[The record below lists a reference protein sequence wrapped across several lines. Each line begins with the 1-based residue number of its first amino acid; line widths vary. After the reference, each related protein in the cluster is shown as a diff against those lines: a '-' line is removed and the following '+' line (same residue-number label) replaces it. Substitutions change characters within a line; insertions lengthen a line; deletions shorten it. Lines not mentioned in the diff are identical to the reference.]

1 MDQAMSVVSL
11 CWNMFMSGSL
21 LKRASSVQEANQILN
36 HGKALT
42 PIIHLTLHKLSAL
55 ERAINPF
62 AKDNPVNL
70 AGNIRQRRTFC
81 LCQ

>member
-1 MDQAMSVVSL
+1 MDHAMSVVSL

-21 LKRASSVQEANQILN
+21 SKRASVQGANPIFG

-42 PIIHLTLHKLSAL
+42 QIIHLTLHKLSAL

-70 AGNIRQRRTFC
+70 AGNIQQRRTFC